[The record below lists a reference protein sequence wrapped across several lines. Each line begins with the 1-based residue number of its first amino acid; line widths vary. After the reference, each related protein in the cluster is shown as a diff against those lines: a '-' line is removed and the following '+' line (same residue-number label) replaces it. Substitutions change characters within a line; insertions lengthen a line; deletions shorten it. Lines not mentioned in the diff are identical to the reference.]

1 LRFKYHE
8 VMATA
13 TKRSAASEAWE
24 LVNELVH
31 SQRQAVMAIASELEL
46 SVPQTMALRRL
57 NPDRPM
63 AMSELAGALRCDN
76 SNVTGIIDRLED
88 RGLVRREHSL
98 QDRRVKMLTVTAKGE
113 ALRERLTQLWDRP
126 PAGLAALSEDEQVAL
141 RDLLRRALRD

>member
-1 LRFKYHE
+1 
-8 VMATA
+8 MATA

-57 NPDRPM
+57 DPARPM
-63 AMSELAGALRCDN
+63 PMSELAGALRCDN

-88 RGLVRREHSL
+88 RGLVRREPSA
-98 QDRRVKMLTVTAKGE
+98 QDRRVKMLTVTVKGE
-113 ALRERLTQLWDRP
+113 ALRERLRQLWDRP
-126 PAGLAALSEDEQVAL
+126 PAGLASLDEDDQIAL

>member
-1 LRFKYHE
+1 
-8 VMATA
+8 MATA

-31 SQRQAVMAIASELEL
+31 SQRRAVMAIASELEL

-57 NPDRPM
+57 DPDRPM

-88 RGLVRREHSL
+88 RGLVRREPSV

-113 ALRERLTQLWDRP
+113 ALRERLRELWDRP
-126 PAGLAALSEDEQVAL
+126 PAALAELSEDDQIAL
-141 RDLLRRALRD
+141 RDLLRRALAD